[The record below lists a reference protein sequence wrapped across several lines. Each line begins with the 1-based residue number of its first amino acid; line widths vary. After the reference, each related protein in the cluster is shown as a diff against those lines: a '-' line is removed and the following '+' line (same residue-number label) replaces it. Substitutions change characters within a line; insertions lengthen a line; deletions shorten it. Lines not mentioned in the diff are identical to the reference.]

1 MQESQI
7 LSNFNLLQLWSLN
20 ENAFQ
25 TQHSPRCIKTSLR
38 RRCFGGRLKQ
48 HATSTRVEQQLIELS
63 EAGNKIQFP
72 LFMNCYWL
80 SHSSRG
86 CTWNPPITHTKPFIA
101 LHNSNYEHV
110 YMIISISAPSTNS
123 TTAINSFDKLLNSKR
138 STVDKHRIHFKEMET
153 QLLSRVSR

>member
-1 MQESQI
+1 MQEYQI
-7 LSNFNLLQLWSLN
+7 LSNFNLLHLWSLN

-25 TQHSPRCIKTSLR
+25 AQHSRRCIKTSLR

-48 HATSTRVEQQLIELS
+48 HATRVEQQLIELW

-72 LFMNCYWL
+72 LFMKLPWL
-80 SHSSRG
+80 HLESAVH
-86 CTWNPPITHTKPFIA
+86 THETYFS
-101 LHNSNYEHV
+101 LHNSNYDHV

-153 QLLSRVSR
+153 QLLASISR